1 MLCMG
6 SNSSDEQASSKGPN
20 IINPRLFV
28 ELVVLALLTT
38 LIDLLGFNIYDGN
51 TPSELVTP
59 FLSLIIAGYI
69 GITLADILLD
79 KTLD

>member
-1 MLCMG
+1 MG
-6 SNSSDEQASSKGPN
+6 SNGSDEQVSSEGPN

-38 LIDLLGFNIYDGN
+38 LIDLLGINIYDGN

-69 GITLADILLD
+69 GITLGDILLD

>member
-1 MLCMG
+1 ME
-6 SNSSDEQASSKGPN
+6 SNSSDEQASSEGPN

-38 LIDLLGFNIYDGN
+38 LVDLLGFNIYDGN
-51 TPSELVTP
+51 TPSELITP

-69 GITLADILLD
+69 GITLADVVMDKLL
-79 KTLD
+79 TN

>member
-1 MLCMG
+1 MG
-6 SNSSDEQASSKGPN
+6 SNGSDEQVASEGLS

-38 LIDLLGFNIYDGN
+38 LIDLLGINIYDGN
-51 TPSELVTP
+51 TPSELITP

-69 GITLADILLD
+69 GITLADVLLD